1 MKYALGMIVGFVIGV
16 LSTMV
21 VFDISLKQLINFIG
35 ELR

>member
-1 MKYALGMIVGFVIGV
+1 MPEIGFVIGV